1 MRRRSFRWV
10 ALACGVLLALWPATL
25 RAQEPVAQPRTPV
38 PPVTDAD
45 RAAAFP
51 DVGDL
56 RMHDN
61 AVNYFVLLDQ
71 LEWQSV
77 ETGDGLNWD
86 AKGWIGRDRDRF
98 WFRSEGE
105 AGDGRLENAEAHLLY
120 GRAFARWW
128 EVVVGLRQDVRP
140 GPMQSWA
147 AFGVQGLAP

>member
-1 MRRRSFRWV
+1 M
-10 ALACGVLLALWPATL
+10 
-25 RAQEPVAQPRTPV
+25 AQPRTPV

-128 EVVVGLRQDVRP
+128 EVVVGLR
-140 GPMQSWA
+140 
-147 AFGVQGLAP
+147 